1 MIRDVDLSLEDR
13 ANFEDLKSFVEGF
26 TPAVW
31 VNRGGEIIVDEDRNP
46 RTSKR
51 SINIRELFEC
61 RNAEEVRICLDKMES
76 IADRMLK
83 AAVNERASGKGKK
96 KKVAAKSPPRV
107 RPGTPAAQG
116 CSSRGGGSGTPSSVQ
131 QLPQKRAREN
141 DLPET
146 GMGDMTGFPV
156 PRCYTVPSFFDMY
169 PHMIPDAEKIAI
181 LEQEA
186 DASRT
191 QHARD
196 MVGVVRMMESALV
209 LGDER
214 DRLAVERNAFQAK
227 IGKLKA
233 RIVHLENDQVDYEE
247 KKKIFGDQTG
257 EHPAAVGLTT
267 QAELVQ
273 AIAQLSADCVGGVVY
288 AFDNAKQQMMLL
300 NPELNLVME
309 GMHVNGRIEAGR
321 IVIPEG
327 LETEEASDEEEGNE
341 EGDRDE

>member
-1 MIRDVDLSLEDR
+1 
-13 ANFEDLKSFVEGF
+13 
-26 TPAVW
+26 
-31 VNRGGEIIVDEDRNP
+31 
-46 RTSKR
+46 
-51 SINIRELFEC
+51 
-61 RNAEEVRICLDKMES
+61 
-76 IADRMLK
+76 
-83 AAVNERASGKGKK
+83 GKGKK

-196 MVGVVRMMESALV
+196 MAGV
-209 LGDER
+209 R

-247 KKKIFGDQTG
+247 KKKIFGDQT
-257 EHPAAVGLTT
+257 V
-267 QAELVQ
+267 ELH
-273 AIAQLSADCVGGVVY
+273 
-288 AFDNAKQQMMLL
+288 M
-300 NPELNLVME
+300 
-309 GMHVNGRIEAGR
+309 R
-321 IVIPEG
+321 
-327 LETEEASDEEEGNE
+327 TEELAAAQT
-341 EGDRDE
+341 